1 MKKHIVWA
9 VAVLVLLSGCSVLK
23 SVWTGDVSDEG
34 ENLQAASLPVSEEK
48 ADEEKDV
55 RPGVNPYLWQAS
67 LDSLAFM
74 PLASTDAQGGVIV
87 TEWKAMS
94 HNEQFKVVVN
104 IYTQDLRADSVKAEV
119 YRRVLKNGLWIDDEA
134 DGHLSDE
141 LEKNILIRAKQLYYN
156 DVAAR

>member
-1 MKKHIVWA
+1 MKKYLCLV
-9 VAVLVLLSGCSVLK
+9 VLSALFLNGCSYVQNLWPF
-23 SVWTGDVSDEG
+23 SEDEQQNEFIQDDG
-34 ENLQAASLPVSEEK
+34 AYLA
-48 ADEEKDV
+48 
-55 RPGVNPYLWQAS
+55 VNPYLWQAS

-87 TEWKAMS
+87 TEWKTMS